1 MRQCARTC
9 VPLKDTRP
17 FSLETAAVTDR
28 KGPSLLPAPA
38 EASVASACRKE
49 PCIH

>member
-17 FSLETAAVTDR
+17 FSLETVADTDR
-28 KGPSLLPAPA
+28 KGTALLPAPA
-38 EASVASACRKE
+38 EASVASACRRE
-49 PCIH
+49 PFIH